1 MQLNGS
7 IGQQRI
13 LYKGYLDCVRTMA
26 QTEGLR
32 GFYRGFTVSCI
43 RTAPSAAVQAS
54 FVLLHGSPPQRSAL
68 GGVKASYIACTRLL
82 SGARPAC
89 TCIFLSLSLWCFK
102 AAAA

>member
-13 LYKGYLDCVRTMA
+13 VYKGYLDCVRSMA
-26 QTEGLR
+26 QSEGLR

-54 FVLLHGSPPQRSAL
+54 KPPFPWMLSAMSHIR
-68 GGVKASYIACTRLL
+68 KYMR
-82 SGARPAC
+82 
-89 TCIFLSLSLWCFK
+89 
-102 AAAA
+102 